1 METKESMN
9 KKQVLD
15 INPDHLLDFTC
26 ELGILLLR
34 NGAEIYRVEES
45 VQRVLEIYG
54 MSGINVF
61 AIPSLI
67 LINFSADGHNYSKS
81 VRVRGTINNME
92 RLNRLNA
99 LCRDICGGVLDFSRQ
114 RVNCTRLSIALCI
127 RAGPVTWPTARPRFS
142 SRSFGAVRHG
152 MRLPHW
158 LRG

>member
-99 LCRDICGGVLDFSRQ
+99 L
-114 RVNCTRLSIALCI
+114 
-127 RAGPVTWPTARPRFS
+127 
-142 SRSFGAVRHG
+142 
-152 MRLPHW
+152 
-158 LRG
+158 